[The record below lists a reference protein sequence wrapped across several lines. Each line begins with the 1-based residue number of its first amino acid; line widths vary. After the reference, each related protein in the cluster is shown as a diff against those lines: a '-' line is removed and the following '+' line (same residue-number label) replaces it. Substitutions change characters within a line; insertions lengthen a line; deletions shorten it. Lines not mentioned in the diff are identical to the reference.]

1 MKILKTKF
9 KDLLICQKD
18 THKDDRGYFRELYLQ
33 KYFKTKFMFDVVSY
47 SKKNVLR
54 GLHLQTTKPQ
64 AKLVTALYG
73 EVYDVCVDCR
83 VNSKT
88 FGKYFSIKLSSKEN
102 KSILIPEGFAHGF
115 YTLTNDVVLHYKCS
129 NYREKNSES
138 GILWNDKKLNIPWPT
153 KKPIISI
160 KDKHNLNFE
169 NFVEKKLLKK

>member
-1 MKILKTKF
+1 M
-9 KDLLICQKD
+9 
-18 THKDDRGYFRELYLQ
+18 
-33 KYFKTKFMFDVVSY
+33 
-47 SKKNVLR
+47 R

-64 AKLVTALYG
+64 AKLVTTLYG
-73 EVYDVCVDCR
+73 EIYDVSVDCR
-83 VNSKT
+83 INSKT

-153 KKPIISI
+153 KNQLYRLKISI
-160 KDKHNLNFE
+160 I
-169 NFVEKKLLKK
+169 